1 MLLKLEGESS
11 IHILQLCSDSG
22 GHPSSWQDIRL
33 LSSKSSGGGEMY
45 KTVCLFG
52 VDCGGGCCGCW
63 AVLLVN
69 WLSLTPRLLTPMAEE
84 QLSTCIALL
93 SVTEV
98 E

>member
-11 IHILQLCSDSG
+11 IHILQLCSDSNPQ
-22 GHPSSWQDIRL
+22 PSSWQDIRL

-45 KTVCLFG
+45 RTVWRFG
-52 VDCGGGCCGCW
+52 VAGCCW
-63 AVLLVN
+63 AVLLVICC
-69 WLSLTPRLLTPMAEE
+69 SLTPRVLTPTAAE

>member
-11 IHILQLCSDSG
+11 IHMLQLCSDSSA
-22 GHPSSWQDIRL
+22 HPSSWQDIWL

-45 KTVCLFG
+45 RTVFLFG
-52 VDCGGGCCGCW
+52 VDCCCW

-69 WLSLTPRLLTPMAEE
+69 WLSLTPRLLTPMAAE
-84 QLSTCIALL
+84 QLSTCMALL

>member
-11 IHILQLCSDSG
+11 IHILQLCSDSNP
-22 GHPSSWQDIRL
+22 HPSSWQDIRL

-45 KTVCLFG
+45 RTVCLFG
-52 VDCGGGCCGCW
+52 VDCCCW
-63 AVLLVN
+63 TALLVN
-69 WLSLTPRLLTPMAEE
+69 CLSLTPLVLTPTAEE

>member
-11 IHILQLCSDSG
+11 IHILQLCSDSNP
-22 GHPSSWQDIRL
+22 HPSSWQDIRL

-45 KTVCLFG
+45 RTVCLFG
-52 VDCGGGCCGCW
+52 VDCCCW
-63 AVLLVN
+63 TALLVN
-69 WLSLTPRLLTPMAEE
+69 CFSLTPLVLTPTAEE